1 MNKPNQTISSS
12 GGNRASGE
20 HNGNRVLQLGLDVHY
35 RQVTVAMQEDGG
47 RIKGAGKV
55 SHQAFGHWM
64 DKNLVEGW
72 PIESCYEAGA
82 SGYWLNRQLA
92 ALGVKNLV
100 VASKAMGQ
108 GGKRQKTDRRD
119 SAELVDCVDRNL
131 RGQDKALSVVA
142 VPSVEG
148 EEKRALIRYHRQM
161 MGCVFKS
168 DTSRTGR
175 SMAAHARK
183 ATGETRNRAIA
194 PDGTPC
200 LFAPFPAL
208 RPGLLSL
215 GSLRD

>member
-1 MNKPNQTISSS
+1 MNNTNTKSTS
-12 GGNRASGE
+12 GSEGNEAREQHKGD
-20 HNGNRVLQLGLDVHY
+20 RVLKLGLDLHY

-47 RIKGAGKV
+47 RIKGAGKM

-64 DKNLVEGW
+64 DKKLAAGW
-72 PIESCYEAGA
+72 QIESCYEAGA

-119 SAELVDCVDRNL
+119 SAELVDCLDRNL

-194 PDGTPC
+194 PDGTAMSFRTVPGTSSWAT
-200 LFAPFPAL
+200 LIGFP
-208 RPGLLSL
+208 P
-215 GSLRD
+215 